1 MKKDNEEKIEI
12 IKPKSKKQEK
22 KENEFKEK
30 YNQNKKFISPILL
43 GVVGLIF
50 LTNSNKIIVYAC
62 YILGAVIAGIGIY
75 NIIKYN
81 QIKQQL
87 KIEDSQKLNTGI
99 IFITIGL
106 LIILLASV
114 IQTFLNLIIGIWL
127 IITGITK
134 LIGISELYTINRKTA
149 NLNIIESFIL
159 IAMGLYT
166 IFFQNIVLTVV
177 GIWMLISAAL
187 DLYNIFKK

>member
-1 MKKDNEEKIEI
+1 MKKEEENVEI

-22 KENEFKEK
+22 KENEFKAKFE
-30 YNQNKKFISPILL
+30 QNKKYISPILL
-43 GVVGLIF
+43 GVFGLIF
-50 LTNSNKIIVYAC
+50 LTNSNDIIIFAC
-62 YILGAVIAGIGIY
+62 YILGAIIAGFGIY
-75 NIIKYN
+75 NIVKYN

-106 LIILLASV
+106 LIIVLASF

-127 IITGITK
+127 ITTGITK
-134 LIGISELYTINRKTA
+134 LIGISELYTSDRKTA
-149 NLNIIESFIL
+149 NLNLIQAFIV

-166 IFFQNIVLTVV
+166 IFFQNIILALV
-177 GIWMLISAAL
+177 GIWMLISAAI
-187 DLYNIFKK
+187 DLYNILKK